1 MELGSV
7 VKGTT
12 ATYQGSGLESSAS
25 QKVTAEVKKPE
36 AKKPEAPAPV
46 KTEKLDKGSEN
57 SKADSEGKVL
67 EVQEPNRNDSIK
79 RAVEQ
84 INRKAKHSEA
94 IFGIH
99 DKTNRVTIKIVDRD
113 TKEVLKEIPPEETL
127 DMIAKVWELA
137 GLMVDERG

>member
-7 VKGTT
+7 KNTA
-12 ATYQGSGLESSAS
+12 ATYQGSGLENGVG
-25 QKVTAEVKKPE
+25 QKAAVDVKV
-36 AKKPEAPAPV
+36 AEAPAPV
-46 KTEKLDKGSEN
+46 KTERVDKGIDRN
-57 SKADSEGKVL
+57 GEGKL
-67 EVQEPNRNDSIK
+67 EIQEPNRQDSVR

-84 INRKAKHSEA
+84 INRMSKHSEA

-99 DKTNRVTIKIVDRD
+99 DETNRVTIKIVDKE

-137 GLMVDERG
+137 GLMVDEKG

>member
-1 MELGSV
+1 MELGSM
-7 VKGTT
+7 VKSTA
-12 ATYQGSGLESSAS
+12 ATYQGSGFEGSAS
-25 QKVTAEVKKPE
+25 QKAAVETPKPE
-36 AKKPEAPAPV
+36 VSAPV
-46 KTEKLDKGSEN
+46 KSERMDKSSEK
-57 SKADSEGKVL
+57 KADSEGKAL

-113 TKEVLKEIPPEETL
+113 TKEVLKEIPPEQTL